1 MITISIPITAGVQR
15 RLSANGCSLAWR
27 DNQPLCSPSD
37 AAVQAVLDGWTVAD
51 ASAEVVAMIDAHARA
66 LRDGVVAG
74 ISSAEMASWT
84 LKREQALAYDGTD
97 ASAPMLALEASSR
110 GVPTSAVVARVL
122 AKAAAL
128 SELEAH
134 IAGAAGKHGDAV
146 KALATHAE
154 VLAYDWSGG
163 WPL

>member
-1 MITISIPITAGVQR
+1 MITIAIPVTAGVQR
-15 RLSANGCSLAWR
+15 RLAANGCSLAWR
-27 DNQPLCSPSD
+27 DNQPLCIPSD
-37 AAVQAVLDGWTVAD
+37 AAVQAVLEGWTVAD

-128 SELEAH
+128 SQLEAH

>member
-1 MITISIPITAGVQR
+1 MITIIIPITAGVQR
-15 RLSANGCSLAWR
+15 RLSANGCSLAWH
-27 DNQPLCSPSD
+27 DNKPLCIPSD

-51 ASAEVVAMIDAHARA
+51 ARAEVVAMIDARARA

-74 ISSAEMASWT
+74 ISSAEMASWA
-84 LKREQALAYDGTD
+84 LKREQSLAYDGTD
-97 ASAPMLALEASSR
+97 ESAPMLALEASSR
-110 GVPTSAVVARVL
+110 GVPTSAVVDRVL

-128 SELEAH
+128 SQLEAH

-154 VLAYDWSGG
+154 VVAYDCSGG

>member
-74 ISSAEMASWT
+74 ISSAEMAGWT
-84 LKREQALAYDGTD
+84 LKREQAVAYDGTD
-97 ASAPMLALEASSR
+97 ASAPMLALEAASR
-110 GVPTSAVVARVL
+110 GVPTSAVVGRVL

-128 SELEAH
+128 SQLEAH

-146 KALATHAE
+146 KALVTHAE

>member
-27 DNQPLCSPSD
+27 DNKPVCSPTD
-37 AAVQAVLDGWTVAD
+37 DAVQAVLDGWTVAD
-51 ASAEVVAMIDAHARA
+51 AGAEVVAMIDAHARA

-84 LKREQALAYDGTD
+84 LKREQAVDYDGTD
-97 ASAPMLALEASSR
+97 ESAPMLALEAASR
-110 GVPTSAVVARVL
+110 GVATSAVVGRVL

-128 SELEAH
+128 SQLEAQ
-134 IAGAAGKHGDAV
+134 IAGAAGRHGDAV